1 VRNYPWY
8 KGIWSDFKDKGVVV
22 LGIHTP
28 ETKGEKDVERVKKKM
43 KDAGLV
49 FPIAIDNELTMWKGY
64 GNTMW
69 PAIYLLDKNG
79 YARWGWPGELSW
91 KGARG
96 ESLMRS
102 KIEELLRE
110 K

>member
-1 VRNYPWY
+1 
-8 KGIWSDFKDKGVVV
+8 VV

-43 KDAGLV
+43 KDAGLG
-49 FPIAIDNELTMWKGY
+49 FPIAIDNELTMWKRY
-64 GNTMW
+64 SNTMW

-79 YARWGWPGELSW
+79 CARWGWAGELSW

-96 ESLMRS
+96 ASHMRS
-102 KIEELLRE
+102 RIEELLRE